1 MEQKIILLDEPTAG
15 LDPISTKLILDI
27 INNLRKSNVKVIIS
41 SHDMNLIYDICD
53 YIYILDKG
61 NIIEEGITKDV
72 FLN

>member
-41 SHDMNLIYDICD
+41 SHDMNLILSLIH
-53 YIYILDKG
+53 I
-61 NIIEEGITKDV
+61 
-72 FLN
+72 

>member
-61 NIIEEGITKDV
+61 NIIEDGITKDV